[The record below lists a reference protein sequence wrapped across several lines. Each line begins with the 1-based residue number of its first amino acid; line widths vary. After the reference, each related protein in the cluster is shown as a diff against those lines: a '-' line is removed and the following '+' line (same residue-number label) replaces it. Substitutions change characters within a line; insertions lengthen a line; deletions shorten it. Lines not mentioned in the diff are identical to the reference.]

1 MTPHHLLVV
10 TIHQVLFLYCENAFF
25 NFLLQGGSTPTP
37 DQPPP
42 PVAPV
47 LNGDHG
53 DRRLRSGEG
62 RVRKESASSHTE
74 KTERFELEESSE
86 FLQSVDGIDRRT
98 QNILD
103 ELEYQGLEEGQTRLH
118 QPNSNIHFS
127 YNRVPWKL
135 RIRKEVFSPME
146 QISDPTTVHL
156 IFCQIVADTFS
167 PLCIRMS
174 PNERKRLMS
183 FMEKNEID
191 PRKVHSSQ
199 HKNNTKQNLISM
211 AREMDTYFS
220 RIYPVA
226 TGDQDVDVQYL
237 AVSHNGVK
245 LVKREK
251 NLPTDYLNVSTTI
264 VAFCMSCCFY
274 ISNCIH

>member
-1 MTPHHLLVV
+1 MNWSIKDWRRDRQDCTNP
-10 TIHQVLFLYCENAFF
+10 
-25 NFLLQGGSTPTP
+25 TPTFT
-37 DQPPP
+37 
-42 PVAPV
+42 
-47 LNGDHG
+47 
-53 DRRLRSGEG
+53 
-62 RVRKESASSHTE
+62 SATTE
-74 KTERFELEESSE
+74 CH
-86 FLQSVDGIDRRT
+86 
-98 QNILD
+98 

-191 PRKVHSSQ
+191 PRKVHSS
-199 HKNNTKQNLISM
+199 
-211 AREMDTYFS
+211 
-220 RIYPVA
+220 
-226 TGDQDVDVQYL
+226 
-237 AVSHNGVK
+237 
-245 LVKREK
+245 
-251 NLPTDYLNVSTTI
+251 
-264 VAFCMSCCFY
+264 
-274 ISNCIH
+274 